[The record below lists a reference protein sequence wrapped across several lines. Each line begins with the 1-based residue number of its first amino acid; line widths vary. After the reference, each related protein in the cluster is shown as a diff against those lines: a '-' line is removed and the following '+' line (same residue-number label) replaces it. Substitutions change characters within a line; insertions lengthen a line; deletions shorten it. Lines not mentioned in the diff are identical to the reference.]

1 MAKSKFV
8 DTAAIIQVIGAVF
21 KNPALLDDE
30 RYFFNEQDFPEK
42 FHKILFGSIFNLH
55 QLGVE
60 SVTVDTIE
68 DYLEQRPNSFAI
80 YKTNKGREYLQEISD
95 KNIDSAFEYYYNR
108 VKKMSLFRAYDEL
121 GLDLT

>member
-60 SVTVDTIE
+60 SVTIDTIE

-95 KNIDSAFEYYYNR
+95 KNVNW
-108 VKKMSLFRAYDEL
+108 
-121 GLDLT
+121 